1 MHLMA
6 DYQFCTYY
14 ATGLTERVNKYNHC
28 DLFPHIFPYFASA
41 TSNFDIWV
49 HCNFCVFCIPPPT
62 HTQMRSI
69 HQLNYNTYKPQKPII
84 NNNYTNHII
93 PDDCRILFHK
103 YHSRESCPNPVL
115 NRLTSLR

>member
-28 DLFPHIFPYFASA
+28 DLFPHILHQLLPILIFGFTVISV
-41 TSNFDIWV
+41 SFV
-49 HCNFCVFCIPPPT
+49 SPPPT